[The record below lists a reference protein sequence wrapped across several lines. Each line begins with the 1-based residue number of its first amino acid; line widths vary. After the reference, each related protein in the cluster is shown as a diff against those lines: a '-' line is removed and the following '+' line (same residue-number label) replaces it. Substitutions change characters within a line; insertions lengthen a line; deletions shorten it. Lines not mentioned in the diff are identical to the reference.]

1 MLIIYHVVFL
11 HTDQLNTGEGFTIF
25 ATCSNEWCL
34 QKGLQKP
41 QHKNSS
47 SNSEKLCEKYGGVY
61 VSHITVGTRTNYA
74 VCGCKYYD
82 DPRNWHWC
90 DLKDG
95 YWNNHSLDYYKTS
108 NNFITSI
115 TCINR
120 PLKPSKAVEESNSIV
135 DEPHNIMEEPNNVV
149 QKPHNVVVEPDNLV
163 EEPNTV
169 AEKSGIFTNCHN
181 EWCLQKGLQKPQYT
195 KCESVTNNGKTCNNP
210 EIKYIYSYTVTV
222 GFPWEFSS
230 NNYEKWCEQLGGVYV
245 GHTFGTRRG
254 HPVIGCTLDAQ
265 GRMTDPRNWHWCEYW
280 YDYHATSNKFIT
292 SITCMN

>member
-47 SNSEKLCEKYGGVY
+47 TNSEKLCEKYGGVY
-61 VSHITVGTRTNYA
+61 VSHITVGTRTYYA

-135 DEPHNIMEEPNNVV
+135 DEPNNAQCSHRGGHASIRQKLVILPN
-149 QKPHNVVVEPDNLV
+149 
-163 EEPNTV
+163 
-169 AEKSGIFTNCHN
+169 F
-181 EWCLQKGLQKPQYT
+181 
-195 KCESVTNNGKTCNNP
+195 
-210 EIKYIYSYTVTV
+210 
-222 GFPWEFSS
+222 
-230 NNYEKWCEQLGGVYV
+230 LGQIGWV
-245 GHTFGTRRG
+245 GHKWM
-254 HPVIGCTLDAQ
+254 P
-265 GRMTDPRNWHWCEYW
+265 E
-280 YDYHATSNKFIT
+280 TSPKIF
-292 SITCMN
+292 

>member
-1 MLIIYHVVFL
+1 MLIIYHVVVL

-47 SNSEKLCEKYGGVY
+47 TNSEKLCEKYGGVY
-61 VSHITVGTRTNYA
+61 VSHITVGTMTYYA

-95 YWNNHSLDYYKTS
+95 YWYNHSLDYYKTS

-135 DEPHNIMEEPNNVV
+135 DEPNDAQCSHRGGHASIRQKLVILPN
-149 QKPHNVVVEPDNLV
+149 
-163 EEPNTV
+163 
-169 AEKSGIFTNCHN
+169 F
-181 EWCLQKGLQKPQYT
+181 
-195 KCESVTNNGKTCNNP
+195 
-210 EIKYIYSYTVTV
+210 
-222 GFPWEFSS
+222 
-230 NNYEKWCEQLGGVYV
+230 LG
-245 GHTFGTRRG
+245 H
-254 HPVIGCTLDAQ
+254 IGCTVQPQRVSCIYSTKTGDSA
-265 GRMTDPRNWHWCEYW
+265 
-280 YDYHATSNKFIT
+280 
-292 SITCMN
+292 